1 MATTA
6 TATKI
11 NHNGRNLAGNDR
23 VLVIGLGEIGYNN
36 AEYMTMR
43 GLAVDGYDISCAAV
57 SRAIDDDVIAG
68 EAKSF
73 AGYDCYIIC
82 ISTHNPDN
90 MFVPQYDGIIEVAG
104 RIAREGKPGALVS
117 IESTIPKG
125 ASSEVAAALAAG
137 RARGEGARSEKS
149 GSSMSLVHVPH
160 RYYSREKANHGVNQT
175 RVIGA
180 VDEQSMEKGVKFY
193 GERLGIPLHRV
204 SSIEVAELS
213 KVVEN
218 SYRFLEIAF
227 AEELKMICDREGVDF
242 AELRSAVNTKWNVKL
257 LEAQQGIGGHCLP
270 KDSEMFLG
278 FARNALGSSIIDAAK
293 TIDRTYRLHIGQQR
307 AVSACREQQRQ
318 EETVKLA
325 R

>member
-1 MATTA
+1 M
-6 TATKI
+6 
-11 NHNGRNLAGNDR
+11 
-23 VLVIGLGEIGYNN
+23 
-36 AEYMTMR
+36 
-43 GLAVDGYDISCAAV
+43 
-57 SRAIDDDVIAG
+57 
-68 EAKSF
+68 
-73 AGYDCYIIC
+73 
-82 ISTHNPDN
+82 
-90 MFVPQYDGIIEVAG
+90 
-104 RIAREGKPGALVS
+104 
-117 IESTIPKG
+117 
-125 ASSEVAAALAAG
+125 
-137 RARGEGARSEKS
+137 
-149 GSSMSLVHVPH
+149 PH

-307 AVSACREQQRQ
+307 AVPARREQQRQ

>member
-1 MATTA
+1 M
-6 TATKI
+6 
-11 NHNGRNLAGNDR
+11 
-23 VLVIGLGEIGYNN
+23 IGLGEIGYNN

-43 GLAVDGYDISCAAV
+43 GLAVDGYDISRVAV

-73 AGYDCYIIC
+73 AGYDCYVIC

-90 MFVPQYDGIIEVAG
+90 MFVPQHDGIVEVAG

-125 ASSEVAAALAAG
+125 ASREVAAALAG
-137 RARGEGARSEKS
+137 RGGERAKN
-149 GSSMSLVHVPH
+149 GSMYHLVHVPH
-160 RYYSREKANHGVNQT
+160 RYYSREKASHGVNQT

-227 AEELKMICDREGVDF
+227 AEELKMICDRDGGVDF
-242 AELRSAVNTKWNVKL
+242 AELRGAVNTKWNVKL

-278 FARNALGSSIIDAAK
+278 LARNALGSSIIDAAK
-293 TIDRTYRLHIGQQR
+293 TIDRMYRLHVGQR
-307 AVSACREQQRQ
+307 APARRATRRNRRACKVTRGR
-318 EETVKLA
+318 
-325 R
+325 RSIDCHRY